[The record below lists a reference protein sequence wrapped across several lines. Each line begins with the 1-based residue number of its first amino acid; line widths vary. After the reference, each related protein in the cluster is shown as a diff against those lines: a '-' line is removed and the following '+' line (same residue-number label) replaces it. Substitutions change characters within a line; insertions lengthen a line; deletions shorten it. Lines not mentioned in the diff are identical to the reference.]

1 MMDEASGHGVRFGR
15 TTIVAVAGDLLDQP
29 VQALVLGGNRR
40 GIMGAGIGMVL
51 RTTAGADIERE
62 VMAQGPL
69 TLGVAVVT
77 GAGRLADRGVEVI
90 FHAIVS
96 EHLGSPPAAPVVRRA
111 VLSTLQAAET
121 RRVRSLAIAS
131 FAPASGDSR
140 TRTVEFAEPVV
151 DEIVA
156 HLRRSVSRIERIVL
170 VERYSDDVPATMGV
184 IARARQRS
192 WAKSA

>member
-1 MMDEASGHGVRFGR
+1 MVDEASARGVRFGR
-15 TTIVAVAGDLLDQP
+15 TTVVAVAGDLLDQP

-40 GIMGAGIGMVL
+40 GIMGPGIGMAL
-51 RTTAGADIERE
+51 RSIAGADIERE
-62 VMAQGPL
+62 VMSQAPL
-69 TLGVAVVT
+69 LLGTTVMT
-77 GAGRLADRGVEVI
+77 GAGRLVERGVDMI

-96 EHLGSPPAAPVVRRA
+96 EYLGAPPAAPVIRRA
-111 VLSTLQAAET
+111 LQATLQSAET

-131 FAPASGDSR
+131 FARATGGRR
-140 TRTVEFAEPVV
+140 TRTTEFAEPVV

-156 HLRRSVSRIERIVL
+156 HLRRSASRIERIVL
-170 VERYSDDVPATMGV
+170 VERYSDDVPVAVEV